1 MKKRLM
7 RLAALVLCACMIFGC
22 MATALAADTF
32 TITIDSDSES
42 KIYTHPRDE
51 AEAGTNVIVYA
62 MRGARLKSV
71 TAYPATGEP
80 IVLKKRE
87 GDFTF
92 TMPNAKAVL
101 KAEDLPKHRLT
112 VQNAVIM

>member
-7 RLAALVLCACMIFGC
+7 RLAALVLCAYMIFGC
-22 MATALAADTF
+22 MATALAEKSA
-32 TITIDSDSES
+32 ITIDPDSES
-42 KIYTHPRDE
+42 KIYTVSS